1 MKLAVYI
8 GVYACIRDDW
18 MLAAIEEEITLFRFR
33 LRIRQHLVAIT
44 LTFYSFFFSCLFTL
58 LWFVIQLLDRT
69 AKFRWKTLQSET
81 HLTLLIII

>member
-44 LTFYSFFFSCLFTL
+44 LTFYSFFF
-58 LWFVIQLLDRT
+58 FVFVHIAVVRHP
-69 AKFRWKTLQSET
+69 AS
-81 HLTLLIII
+81 